1 MANIIDLPDFMF
13 SRVNKDNYSKLGKIY
28 NFIKGLLVGFISKKT
43 NKKVYCKLMN
53 LLFKQGDISYSEGK
67 YCKNLGNSKSIYFP
81 NKRIDR
87 VITNPS
93 EHFEFLFNSY
103 CLENINFNENDTV
116 IDCGANVGE
125 LFYSFD
131 YRDIKINYIGFEPDV
146 EAYDCLEKNLEKFDT
161 SLYNVALSDD
171 SKESI
176 LYIDTE
182 GANSSLIKFNDN
194 ALQLPVISRTLDS
207 FNFEKIKLLKLEA
220 EGLELEVLKGSIKTL
235 KNIEYVSVDYG
246 PERGINSNLTIAEV
260 TNFLYTNSFK
270 IIDGSRYRYI
280 GLFKNNN
287 I

>member
-1 MANIIDLPDFMF
+1 MLKHMIVL
-13 SRVNKDNYSKLGKIY
+13 
-28 NFIKGLLVGFISKKT
+28 
-43 NKKVYCKLMN
+43 
-53 LLFKQGDISYSEGK
+53 
-67 YCKNLGNSKSIYFP
+67 
-81 NKRIDR
+81 
-87 VITNPS
+87 
-93 EHFEFLFNSY
+93 
-103 CLENINFNENDTV
+103 
-116 IDCGANVGE
+116 
-125 LFYSFD
+125 
-131 YRDIKINYIGFEPDV
+131 
-146 EAYDCLEKNLEKFDT
+146 KNLEKYDT
-161 SLYNVALSDD
+161 LYNVALSDD

-194 ALQLPVISRTLDS
+194 ASQLPVISRTLDS

>member
-1 MANIIDLPDFMF
+1 
-13 SRVNKDNYSKLGKIY
+13 
-28 NFIKGLLVGFISKKT
+28 
-43 NKKVYCKLMN
+43 MN

-67 YCKNLGNSKSIYFP
+67 YYKNLGNNFSFP
-81 NKRIDR
+81 NNDR

-93 EHFEFLFNSY
+93 EHFEFLFKY
-103 CLENINFNENDTV
+103 LENINFNENDTV

-146 EAYDCLEKNLEKFDT
+146 EAYDCLEKNLEKYDT

-194 ALQLPVISRTLDS
+194 ASQLPVISRTLDS

-260 TNFLYTNSFK
+260 TNFLYKQF
-270 IIDGSRYRYI
+270 
-280 GLFKNNN
+280 
-287 I
+287 